1 MHRSLPEIE
10 AFERKVSQLL
20 KEAYHSRS
28 GIFDIEKTGKK
39 IGLDSREIETM
50 SYHLKRSNMLETA
63 NGSLVRISKYGHL
76 MYSGQINQGYAPI

>member
-10 AFERKVSQLL
+10 SFDQKVSQLF
-20 KEAYHSRS
+20 KEAKHSRS
-28 GIFDIEKTGKK
+28 GLFDIEKLGKN
-39 IGLDSREIETM
+39 IGLDSAEIESI

-76 MYSGQINQGYAPI
+76 MYSGQINYGYAPI

>member
-1 MHRSLPEIE
+1 MYRSLPEIKAYE
-10 AFERKVSQLL
+10 KKVSQLF

-28 GIFDIEKTGKK
+28 RIFDIEKTGKK

-76 MYSGQINQGYAPI
+76 LYSGKINLGYAPI

>member
-10 AFERKVSQLL
+10 AFERKVSQLF
-20 KEAYHSRS
+20 KEAYYSRS
-28 GIFDIEKTGKK
+28 GIFDMEKTGKK

-50 SYHLKRSNMLETA
+50 SYHLKRNNILETT
-63 NGSLVRISKYGHL
+63 NGSHVRISKYGHL